1 MAAHD
6 DRAAE
11 APRHLADELAYL
23 VDAGGVEAVGGLVQE
38 HQPGVPHERGGDAEP
53 LLHAEGEVADEL
65 SLRFGVVEAHHL
77 EDLVDAA
84 RRKPTQAPHNLE
96 VLARREVRVAARGLD
111 ERTDAAQ
118 YREAVGRRHPLTQH
132 HGGTGARVHE
142 PQQHLHRG
150 GLACTVWAQ
159 EPVDRALR
167 YGKLHVVDHCG
178 IAVTLGE
185 TLGGYRKSLA
195 RRRMGG
201 RRRSGGRDRTHH
213 RPSSRDRIHR
223 RPSSRDRIHRR
234 LSSRDR
240 AHRRLGART
249 RRPRRRMA
257 QSLRIHA
264 LIPSRTCRSSS
275 ERLHSFARG
284 TRQEGQHAE

>member
-11 APRHLADELAYL
+11 APRHLADELADL

-38 HQPGVPHERGGDAEP
+38 QQPRAAHERGGDSQT
-53 LLHAEGEVADEL
+53 LLHAEREVPDEL
-65 SLRFGVVEAHHL
+65 PLGLRVVQADDREG
-77 EDLVDAA
+77 LVDAA
-84 RRKPTQAPHNLE
+84 LGQAAQPSHDLE
-96 VLARREVRVAARGLD
+96 VFARREVRVAAGALD
-111 ERTDAAQ
+111 ERTDVAQ
-118 YREAVGRRHPLTQH
+118 HLEAVRRRHLPTEH
-132 HGGTGARVHE
+132 RGGTGARVHE

-185 TLGGYRKSLA
+185 TLGGYHESLA

-201 RRRSGGRDRTHH
+201 RRRSGGRDR
-213 RPSSRDRIHR
+213 IHR

-234 LSSRDR
+234 PSSRDR

-257 QSLRIHA
+257 QSLRSHA
-264 LIPSRTCRSSS
+264 RIPSRTCCSSS
-275 ERLHSFARG
+275 ERLHSFAKG
-284 TRQEGQHAE
+284 TRQEGWHAE